1 MSSMLEQAIIDAE
14 ALRETAIKN
23 AEQQLI
29 EQYADQIKEAVDSML
44 EQDDPMANDS
54 EDKKAPEKVQVTN
67 VAGDLASVTLQDPDE
82 DEQEVI
88 NLELTAPQDPKSQF
102 DLKGE
107 KDKEGSPVP
116 GAVQEFVSIDLD
128 LLEEQIKLLEKDCAS
143 GRSKLEEEDPD
154 VILEDDLE
162 EEIELDEELD
172 ILEEEEFELE
182 DGEDD
187 ELELEDDDEE
197 LSALLEELIFDD
209 EEVPHGHLGAPT
221 EREYKEEDAKAEIR
235 KLADSL
241 EEENQDLKEQNYR
254 RKESLKKLQADLHE
268 QQKVNAA
275 LKEHLNN
282 VNVSNAKL
290 LYTNKVLSSTSLN
303 ERQKVKIVEA
313 ISKTDSVQEAKVIY
327 ETLQSSVGSQEKK
340 QPKSLS
346 EAVSRKPSLFLARTQ
361 ERKQPDHP
369 ETNRWKKLAGIN

>member
-44 EQDDPMANDS
+44 EQDDPMDENNP
-54 EDKKAPEKVQVTN
+54 EEAPEKDQAGN
-67 VAGDLASVTLQDPDE
+67 VRGLPSATLQDPDE
-82 DEQEVI
+82 
-88 NLELTAPQDPKSQF
+88 
-102 DLKGE
+102 
-107 KDKEGSPVP
+107 KDKEAIELEVTMPQDLKSLKDKEELP
-116 GAVQEFVSIDLD
+116 GALQEFVSIDLG

-143 GRSKLEEEDPD
+143 GHSKLEEEDPD

-187 ELELEDDDEE
+187 ELELEDDEE

-221 EREYKEEDAKAEIR
+221 PREYEEEDDKDKIR
-235 KLADSL
+235 ELADSL

-254 RKESLKKLQADLHE
+254 RKESLKKLQSDLHE

>member
-44 EQDDPMANDS
+44 EQDDPMDENNP
-54 EDKKAPEKVQVTN
+54 EETPEEAPEEDQAAN
-67 VAGDLASVTLQDPDE
+67 VKNLPSATLQSPEEDDE
-82 DEQEVI
+82 EPV
-88 NLELTAPQDPKSQF
+88 ELKVTMPKPLG
-102 DLKGE
+102 D
-107 KDKEGSPVP
+107 VP
-116 GAVQEFVSIDLD
+116 GPLQEFVSIDLD

-162 EEIELDEELD
+162 EEIELDEEFD
-172 ILEEEEFELE
+172 ILEEEEFQLE

>member
-162 EEIELDEELD
+162 EEIEIDEEFD

-221 EREYKEEDAKAEIR
+221 PREYEEEDAKAEIR

>member
-1 MSSMLEQAIIDAE
+1 MA
-14 ALRETAIKN
+14 
-23 AEQQLI
+23 
-29 EQYADQIKEAVDSML
+29 
-44 EQDDPMANDS
+44 DDPMADDAEEAPEEDQAKNVGGLPS
-54 EDKKAPEKVQVTN
+54 ATLENPDKKKKPERIDLEVTMPKP
-67 VAGDLASVTLQDPDE
+67 AGRDSL
-82 DEQEVI
+82 
-88 NLELTAPQDPKSQF
+88 F
-102 DLKGE
+102 DLKNK
-107 KDKEGSPVP
+107 KDKEGLPAP
-116 GAVQEFVSIDLD
+116 GALQEFVSIDLD

-162 EEIELDEELD
+162 EEIEIDEEFDL
-172 ILEEEEFELE
+172 LEEEEFQLE

-187 ELELEDDDEE
+187 ELELDDDELELEDDEE

-221 EREYKEEDAKAEIR
+221 PREYKEEDDKDKIR
-235 KLADSL
+235 ELADSL

>member
-1 MSSMLEQAIIDAE
+1 MLEQAIIDAE

-44 EQDDPMANDS
+44 EQDDPMG
-54 EDKKAPEKVQVTN
+54 EDNPEKTPEESNQAGNVQGLPS
-67 VAGDLASVTLQDPDE
+67 ATLQDPDE
-82 DEQEVI
+82 EDEEAIELEV
-88 NLELTAPQDPKSQF
+88 TMPKDPESLL
-102 DLKGE
+102 DLK
-107 KDKEGSPVP
+107 DKKGPSSL
-116 GAVQEFVSIDLD
+116 QEFVSIDLD
-128 LLEEQIKLLEKDCAS
+128 LLEEQINLLEKDCAS
-143 GRSKLEEEDPD
+143 GHSKLEEEEPD

-162 EEIELDEELD
+162 EEIEIDEELD
-172 ILEEEEFELE
+172 ILEEEEFEIE

-187 ELELEDDDEE
+187 ELELEDDEE

-221 EREYKEEDAKAEIR
+221 PREYEEEDDKDKIR
-235 KLADSL
+235 ELADSL
-241 EEENQDLKEQNYR
+241 EDENQDLKEQNYR
-254 RKESLKKLQADLHE
+254 RKQSLKKLQADLHE

-361 ERKQPDHP
+361 ERKQPAHP